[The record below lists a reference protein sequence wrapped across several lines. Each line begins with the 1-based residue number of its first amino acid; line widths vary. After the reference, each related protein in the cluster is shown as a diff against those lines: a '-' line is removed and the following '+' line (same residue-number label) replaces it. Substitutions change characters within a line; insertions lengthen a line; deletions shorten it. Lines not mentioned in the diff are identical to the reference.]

1 METTEAPKA
10 RSDGSRRGGLSRL
23 YDYVSSSYDEADRI
37 VRPKQRVALDQIRAH
52 CAVPGTGLRVLD
64 LGTGD
69 AAFLALLHEA
79 FPEARLTGLDL
90 SPGMLARGRERV
102 EFEGVVSDIAH
113 AGRAL
118 PGRRFEL
125 VVAHF
130 VLAYVGLD
138 GLFAPA
144 RALVAPGGF
153 LSVVSTTNESAETL
167 RRQIDA
173 LENSLNP
180 FKRIVAGAA
189 RRGIARS
196 RTPRNLEE
204 VDAAGERHGFR
215 RVERGRIEIP
225 IELADADEA
234 FRFGVQSGMCA
245 NALDVPGVPVP
256 VALAGARAALRCFDY
271 PYRGTLV
278 IEVVLMQR
286 DPA

>member
-1 METTEAPKA
+1 MATTDA
-10 RSDGSRRGGLSRL
+10 SRERADENRRAGLSRL

-37 VRPKQRVALDQIRAH
+37 VRPKQQVALEQIRAH
-52 CAVPGTGLRVLD
+52 FSGTGAAMRALD

-69 AAFLALLHEA
+69 AAFLALLHET

-102 EFEGVVSDIAH
+102 AFEGVVSDIAN
-113 AGRAL
+113 AGQAL
-118 PGRRFEL
+118 AGRRFDL
-125 VVAHF
+125 VLAHF

-144 RALVAPGGF
+144 RALVQLGGF
-153 LSVVSTTNESAETL
+153 LSIASTTNESAETL
-167 RRQIDA
+167 RQQIDA
-173 LENSLNP
+173 LERSLNP

-189 RRGIARS
+189 KRGIARS
-196 RTPRNLEE
+196 RTPQNLAEI
-204 VDAAGERHGFR
+204 DAAGERHGFR

-225 IELADADEA
+225 IDLADADEA

-278 IEVVLMQR
+278 VEVVLMRR